1 MWCAKVKLM
10 PETPA
15 LDRLSDL
22 LREAER
28 AVAEAERV
36 VYAAAQA
43 GDAAALDQAMAA
55 LAAWREFL
63 AAVGRYIQVL
73 KESRLRAA
81 KAYWE
86 ALREALRRV
95 LLGAGKLR
103 RPSWTYLLGSLGTF
117 LTIYLQPVPP
127 RTIVPENDK
136 PPPRPP
142 ILTLIPATI
151 TPTAGPNAT

>member
-1 MWCAKVKLM
+1 LRGYSWCAKVKLM
-10 PETPA
+10 PKTTA
-15 LDRLSDL
+15 LDRLPDL

-28 AVAEAERV
+28 GVAEAERA

-55 LAAWREFL
+55 LAAWRKFL
-63 AAVGRYIQVL
+63 SEVGRLIRDL
-73 KESRLRAA
+73 KESPLRAA
-81 KAYWE
+81 KAY
-86 ALREALRRV
+86 REALRRV

-127 RTIVPENDK
+127 RAIVPENDK

-151 TPTAGPNAT
+151 QPTAGPNAA

>member
-1 MWCAKVKLM
+1 MRGYSWCAKVKLM
-10 PETPA
+10 NEATA
-15 LDRLSDL
+15 LDRLPDL

-36 VYAAAQA
+36 VYAAVQA
-43 GDAAALDQAMAA
+43 GDAAALDQAIAA

-63 AAVGRYIQVL
+63 SEVGRLIRDL
-73 KESRLRAA
+73 KESRLREA
-81 KAYWE
+81 KGY
-86 ALREALRRV
+86 REVLRRI

-103 RPSWTYLLGSLGTF
+103 RPSWTFLLVSLSTL

-127 RTIVPENDK
+127 RAIVPETDK

-151 TPTAGPNAT
+151 TPTAGPNAA